1 MSEKNPEEKS
11 VKDEREALQELEDFI
26 GSNPDPRE
34 LKRALA
40 IRMLI
45 EGISRGIIQALLGV
59 SSPFISKWKVNYA
72 LQGIEGLK
80 LKYQGSIG
88 QIKPE
93 EKKEIIEW
101 LQSKSYW
108 SVLELENHIEER
120 YKIKFKSKESYYE
133 LLKKARISWK
143 KSQKKNPKRDE
154 ELVKKKHQEI
164 CKILEYNRE
173 AIEHGKLIVYL
184 IDECHLVWADI
195 CGYVWGKSQER
206 IEIPMTNE
214 RERQTYYGG
223 INYLTKQFFMQEYPT
238 ANSGNTVSFLKYLQS
253 LNPEAKHLIIWDGAS
268 YHKYKEMR
276 DYLEEINQGLKQE
289 DWSLTCVLFAPNAPD
304 QNPVEDIWLK
314 AKSWVRK
321 YWYRFTSFSQVRWF
335 FNFVIQKEIFD
346 FPKLNKY
353 GSFEPKIN
361 IAVA

>member
-1 MSEKNPEEKS
+1 MSEQNPGEKL
-11 VKDEREALQELEDFI
+11 VENEREALQELEDFI
-26 GSNPDPRE
+26 GSKPDPRE

-45 EGISRGIIQALLGV
+45 EGISRETIQSLLGV

-101 LQSKSYW
+101 LQSKSHW

-154 ELVKKKHQEI
+154 ELVNKKHQ
-164 CKILEYNRE
+164 NP
-173 AIEHGKLIVYL
+173 
-184 IDECHLVWADI
+184 
-195 CGYVWGKSQER
+195 R
-206 IEIPMTNE
+206 I
-214 RERQTYYGG
+214 
-223 INYLTKQFFMQEYPT
+223 
-238 ANSGNTVSFLKYLQS
+238 
-253 LNPEAKHLIIWDGAS
+253 
-268 YHKYKEMR
+268 
-276 DYLEEINQGLKQE
+276 
-289 DWSLTCVLFAPNAPD
+289 
-304 QNPVEDIWLK
+304 
-314 AKSWVRK
+314 
-321 YWYRFTSFSQVRWF
+321 
-335 FNFVIQKEIFD
+335 
-346 FPKLNKY
+346 
-353 GSFEPKIN
+353 
-361 IAVA
+361 